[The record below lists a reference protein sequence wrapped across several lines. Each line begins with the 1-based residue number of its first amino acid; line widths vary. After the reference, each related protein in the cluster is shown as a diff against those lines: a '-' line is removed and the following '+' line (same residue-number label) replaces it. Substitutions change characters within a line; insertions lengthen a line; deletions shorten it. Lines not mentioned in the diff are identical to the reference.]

1 MLNNSCFAALLELI
15 TIIYNT
21 HTAWPHLRAYW
32 HNPSQ
37 AESHH
42 AIILLNL
49 PQFSANGMV
58 FQMLFNV
65 KVKLF
70 WRGETRK

>member
-1 MLNNSCFAALLELI
+1 MHKGGEEEEKEKDEEKEKRKGRKRGA
-15 TIIYNT
+15 
-21 HTAWPHLRAYW
+21 RAYW